1 MDISTVQKMLK
12 KNIFNSCEECLDFVQ
27 TIFENSFLYN
37 KDTQWILDLT
47 KNCELVFHKIVR
59 NYLPEVTFK
68 KETIDKSLQSSDKK
82 IQKKNKRF

>member
-12 KNIFNSCEECLDFVQ
+12 TNIFNSCEECLDFTQ
-27 TIFENSFLYN
+27 TIFENSLLYN

-47 KNCELVFHKIVR
+47 KKCELVFHKFVR

-68 KETIDKSLQSSDKK
+68 NEAINKNLQMTDKK
-82 IQKKNKRF
+82 LQKKNKRL